1 MFTVLTAVKIS
12 TDFNKDLIIHDYI
25 FYVVNLVSL
34 ITAILLIQTNWFI
47 KRDKVML
54 ILTLVVNI
62 FTIT

>member
-34 ITAILLIQTNWFI
+34 IIAILLIQTNWFI